1 MLEMVERVRGMRG
14 QASAVSLLVAVACA
28 LALILTGCSRSSGA
42 AAAAAAPP
50 PPGSSYTL
58 MQMNLCLSGIAGCY
72 AKVEYPAGVQEAV
85 ARIREAHPDAVT
97 FNEAC
102 GDDVA
107 LIARRTGYHFRF
119 SRVIYYGK

>member
-14 QASAVSLLVAVACA
+14 QGSAVPLLVAVGCA
-28 LALILTGCSRSSGA
+28 LVLILTGCSRSSGSA
-42 AAAAAAPP
+42 SAAPAA
-50 PPGSSYTL
+50 GSSYSL
-58 MQMNLCLSGIAGCY
+58 MQMNLCLSGLGGCY
-72 AKVEYPAGVQEAV
+72 RKVEYPAGVQEAV

-107 LIARRTGYHFRF
+107 LIARRTGYHLRF
-119 SRVIYYGK
+119 S